1 MEILDNEKI
10 KLICKCR
17 NSKETISIS
26 SAFNRMNC
34 LDIKIT
40 IDSKLRCE
48 ENDKYEKFL
57 YFCLL
62 CQKYKC
68 SKCILECQEKEHKLI
83 DLNREE
89 IGTKKKR
96 NYIELKL
103 NEIYENFKEKKKM
116 III

>member
-10 KLICKCR
+10 KLICKCG
-17 NSKETISIS
+17 NSKEPISIN
-26 SAFNRMNC
+26 SALNRMNC
-34 LDIKIT
+34 LEKKIT